1 MILYKQQ
8 KSIASRCYPVKILPS
23 KRGLLIQKD
32 CPAFGANG
40 FCLFYI
46 FWGIHKYIYKIS
58 TYNAKQ
64 PIRFM

>member
-32 CPAFGANG
+32 CAAFGAKG
-40 FCLFYI
+40 LCLFYI
-46 FWGIHKYIYKIS
+46 FRHS
-58 TYNAKQ
+58 
-64 PIRFM
+64 